1 MSAGMESEVRVAIAA
16 RDEQPIIANLFQLYV
31 HDFSEHWRDRAEGE
45 LGPDGRFA
53 PYPWLD
59 DYWREAGRIPLLLR
73 RDERLAGFALLN
85 RASHTGAPIDHNMA
99 EFFVARKHRRGRV
112 GTAAARMIFEQYPG
126 MWEVA
131 VARANISALA
141 FWRATIIGCASARNV
156 ELRDLAGETW
166 DGPLFRFRTG

>member
-1 MSAGMESEVRVAIAA
+1 
-16 RDEQPIIANLFQLYV
+16 
-31 HDFSEHWRDRAEGE
+31 
-45 LGPDGRFA
+45 
-53 PYPWLD
+53 
-59 DYWREAGRIPLLLR
+59 
-73 RDERLAGFALLN
+73 
-85 RASHTGAPIDHNMA
+85 
-99 EFFVARKHRRGRV
+99 
-112 GTAAARMIFEQYPG
+112 